1 MLEIFVGVGI
11 LGLVM
16 FSGYLLGKTIASLK
30 YAAKIDKLKIQL
42 EKREDQVDEL
52 YEKLRKGKIR

>member
-16 FSGYLLGKTIASLK
+16 FSGYLIGKTVASLK
-30 YAAKIDKLKIQL
+30 YAARIDKLKNQL

>member
-1 MLEIFVGVGI
+1 MLEIFIGVGI

-16 FSGYLLGKTIASLK
+16 FSGYLIGKTVASLK
-30 YAAKIDKLKIQL
+30 YATRIDKLKNQL

-52 YEKLRKGKIR
+52 YEKLRKGKIK